1 MPFMFKLSR
10 RWAGLRTLV
19 VMGTLVVAACEL
31 RRAVA
36 TVDQVD
42 RVELSPSAVT
52 VQPNQT
58 IDFAAV
64 AFTAASDTAEMTVT
78 WGATGGSITDQ
89 GRQGG
94 RHLGQYRNGACGTF
108 QVTATSRPGNKS
120 DTASVSVTCPVSVAS
135 VTVSPAQASVDT
147 GKTVQ
152 LTATPR
158 DANGNALT
166 GRVITWASGNPAAA
180 TVSGSGLVRGETA
193 GSATITATSEG
204 QSGTAA
210 ITVVAP
216 PPPPPPVPVAS
227 VTASPAQ
234 ASVDTGK
241 TVQLTATPRDA
252 NGNALTGRVITWASG
267 NAGAA
272 TVSGSGLVR
281 GVTAGSATITATSE
295 GQSGTS
301 AITVV
306 APPPPPP
313 VPVASVTV
321 SPVSASVDTG
331 KTVQL
336 TATPRD
342 ANGNA
347 LTGRVITWASGNP
360 AAATVSGSGLVRGVT
375 AGSATI
381 TATSE
386 GQSGSSA
393 ITVTLPPPPGSGAVF
408 VGAGDIA
415 GCSTSGDEATAALLD
430 GIPGTVF
437 TAGDNAYDSGTAT
450 EFANCYDP
458 TWGRHKARTRPSPG
472 NHDYNT
478 SGATGYYN
486 YFGANAGPSGQG
498 YYSYD
503 LGDWH
508 LISLNSNVSM
518 SAGST
523 QEQWLRAD
531 LAANPKTCVLA
542 YWHHPR
548 FSSGSHGSSTSPQPL
563 WQALYDYNADVVIVG
578 HDHNYQRFAPQTP
591 TGVADAARGIR
602 QFVAGTGGRSHYTFG
617 TPIANTEAY
626 NTDTDGVLKL
636 TLFADSYTWEFIP
649 VAGKTYTD
657 SGTGSCH

>member
-10 RWAGLRTLV
+10 RWAGLRAVV

-31 RRAVA
+31 RRAIASVDEVA
-36 TVDQVD
+36 
-42 RVELSPSAVT
+42 RLELSPSAET

-58 IDFAAV
+58 LDFTAV
-64 AFTAASDTAEMTVT
+64 AFTAASDTAETNIT
-78 WGATGGSITDQ
+78 WNATGGSITDQ

-94 RHLGQYRNGACGTF
+94 RHLGQYRNGACGSF
-108 QVTATSRPGNKS
+108 QVTATSRPSNKS
-120 DTASVSVTCPVSVAS
+120 DTASVSVTCPASVAS
-135 VTVSPAQASVDT
+135 VTVSPAQ
-147 GKTVQ
+147 
-152 LTATPR
+152 
-158 DANGNALT
+158 
-166 GRVITWASGNPAAA
+166 
-180 TVSGSGLVRGETA
+180 
-193 GSATITATSEG
+193 
-204 QSGTAA
+204 
-210 ITVVAP
+210 
-216 PPPPPPVPVAS
+216 
-227 VTASPAQ
+227 
-234 ASVDTGK
+234 
-241 TVQLTATPRDA
+241 
-252 NGNALTGRVITWASG
+252 
-267 NAGAA
+267 
-272 TVSGSGLVR
+272 
-281 GVTAGSATITATSE
+281 
-295 GQSGTS
+295 
-301 AITVV
+301 
-306 APPPPPP
+306 
-313 VPVASVTV
+313 
-321 SPVSASVDTG
+321 ASVDTG

-386 GQSGSSA
+386 GQSGTSAITVVAPPPPPPPVPVASVTVSPAQASVDTGKTVQLTATLRDANGNALTGRVITWASGTPAAATVSGSGLVRGVTAGSATITATSEGQSGTSA
-393 ITVTLPPPPGSGAVF
+393 ITVTVPPPPGSGEVL

-415 GCSTSGDEATAALLD
+415 GCSSSGDEATAALLD
-430 GIPGTVF
+430 GIAGTVF
-437 TAGDNAYDSGTAT
+437 TAGDNVYDSGTAS

-486 YFGANAGPSGQG
+486 YFGASAGPSGRG

-508 LISLNSNVSM
+508 LVSLNSNISM

-531 LAANPKTCVLA
+531 LAANPKRCVLA

-563 WQALYDYNADVVIVG
+563 WQALYDFDADVVIVG

-602 QFVAGTGGRSHYTFG
+602 QFVAGMGGRSHYNFG